1 MRKIS
6 LVAITNVM
14 YNVISFPLL
23 EVIELLDLEL
33 LSMNHFSVTKVL
45 VAVLNLFVSDG
56 PVKVTVVGI
65 KVFGQL
71 IEHQSSLC
79 VS

>member
-1 MRKIS
+1 
-6 LVAITNVM
+6 
-14 YNVISFPLL
+14 
-23 EVIELLDLEL
+23 
-33 LSMNHFSVTKVL
+33 MNHFSVTKVL
-45 VAVLNLFVSDG
+45 VAVLDLFVSDG
-56 PVKVTVVGI
+56 SVKVTVVGI